1 MPKLK
6 RNSVL
11 PYSMIKTFHTSIGQY
26 RSRICCKDSGSGL
39 PKDHSL
45 TILALLAHGSPNLC
59 PMRIILVK

>member
-26 RSRICCKDSGSGL
+26 RSRIRCKEGGSRL
-39 PKDHSL
+39 PNDHSL
-45 TILALLAHGSPNLC
+45 TILALLAHGS
-59 PMRIILVK
+59 